1 MTSSIK
7 LWDMKVKLSHI
18 EKIRR
23 DNAALKAEV
32 QNLLGWDDYK
42 YASFQMD
49 MGMEYLRQAFGD
61 ATLVDAIPSHKAFWS
76 WWRMHWVK
84 RDREFLE
91 VSGLLFKGEMEEYYR
106 DLHQPGSIVFFPH
119 SGILEA
125 TYSEMMH
132 GLIKEAVR

>member
-1 MTSSIK
+1 MNK
-7 LWDMKVKLSHI
+7 LTHI

-23 DNAALKAEV
+23 DNAALKMQV
-32 QNLLGWDDYK
+32 QNLLGWDDMQYS
-42 YASFQMD
+42 SFQMD
-49 MGMEYLRQAFGD
+49 MGMEYLRQVFGD
-61 ATLVDAIPSHKAFWS
+61 APMVDAIPSHREFWS
-76 WWRMHWVK
+76 WWRMHWGK

-91 VSGLLFKGEMEEYYR
+91 VSDMLFNDELEAYYR
-106 DLHQPGSIVFFPH
+106 DLHCPGTIVFFPH